1 MGGAESNYI
10 EKISYMKQSIL
21 LLNILC
27 FGAGTLDAQ
36 ETASSKNKLGV
47 ALSTNFFRFNNEQS
61 KINVGGGFY
70 YTRKLSNR
78 FSIYTEINGSS
89 RNYGN
94 LSLMPGLVGDFTTG
108 NVAIYIGPMFEIGDK
123 MNLSLGLGE
132 NYLFNPELKTAT
144 GTIDI
149 RKETTNYSTLYFDIR
164 KSIYKEVTLGIRY
177 EWGLNSMFEKTDS
190 KVTHISFN
198 VFLPLKGKRNQEKD
212 K

>member
-1 MGGAESNYI
+1 
-10 EKISYMKQSIL
+10 MKKLFLTLAL
-21 LLNILC
+21 LCATIT
-27 FGAGTLDAQ
+27 TLVAQ
-36 ETASSKNKLGV
+36 EIAPSKNKFGV
-47 ALSTNFFRFNNEQS
+47 VLSTNISGFNDDFN
-61 KINVGGGFY
+61 KVDVGGGFY